1 MFIVETTD
9 AQGNVEIAVGEHT
22 YEEACKLADMLK
34 RAFGLRQAAVRPV
47 AVAA

>member
-9 AQGNVEIAVGEHT
+9 AQGHTEIVVGEHS

-34 RAFGLRQAAVRPV
+34 RAFGLRQAVVRPV
-47 AVAA
+47 AIAA